1 MEWCEKETVDVVKLI
16 HLREM
21 LSLAKENNKKT
32 GKKNKEK
39 DTKKQKHLRQKN
51 FVIFSSNSLGDRSV
65 HH

>member
-32 GKKNKEK
+32 GKKKQRKRHKKTKAPKAKEFCYF
-39 DTKKQKHLRQKN
+39 L
-51 FVIFSSNSLGDRSV
+51 
-65 HH
+65 